1 MELALITVKQVVELF
16 ILIISGVI
24 LQKTGVIKNDG
35 KKLLSDILIRFGGD
49 EVRFESYKKA
59 KLDGVKRNGN

>member
-35 KKLLSDILIRFGGD
+35 KKLLSDL
-49 EVRFESYKKA
+49 
-59 KLDGVKRNGN
+59 

>member
-35 KKLLSDILIRFGGD
+35 KKLLSDILIRF
-49 EVRFESYKKA
+49 VVPCMIINSYSLHLK
-59 KLDGVKRNGN
+59 